1 MAQERLSVRKIK
13 DVLRLHLVAGLSSRR
28 QLARA
33 VGCSK
38 TAVSDCLRRA
48 AVAGLNA
55 WEAIVELDEVE
66 LERLL
71 YPSARDGGAPPKN
84 VRRPT
89 PDWAQIREELARR
102 DHQITLAL
110 LWQEYKT
117 EHPDGYQYSQFAAL
131 YRRFEKKLSVV
142 LRQAH
147 RGGEKVF
154 VDFCDGLPLFD
165 PNSGE
170 RIETQLFV
178 GALGASCYTFAIATL
193 SQELPVWLD
202 CHVRMFEFFC
212 GVTHTWKAFHV

>member
-13 DVLRLHLVAGLSSRR
+13 DVLRLHLVARLSSRR

-48 AVAGLNA
+48 AVAGMNA
-55 WEAIVELDEVE
+55 WEAIAELDEIE
-66 LERLL
+66 LEKRL

-84 VRRPT
+84 VRRPI

-117 EHPDGYQYSQFAAL
+117 EQ
-131 YRRFEKKLSVV
+131 
-142 LRQAH
+142 
-147 RGGEKVF
+147 
-154 VDFCDGLPLFD
+154 
-165 PNSGE
+165 PNTRTATSTPSS
-170 RIETQLFV
+170 RLCI
-178 GALGASCYTFAIATL
+178 GASRRSSPWCCANRIVAARRCL
-193 SQELPVWLD
+193 
-202 CHVRMFEFFC
+202 
-212 GVTHTWKAFHV
+212 